1 MVNTI
6 DAKTGKLVRWESY
19 ERDRA
24 NLIVS
29 KWENYYIVL
38 NLGTQK
44 KRSKKDSPVR
54 QYKVSKDKAG
64 NVTCTCKDFTEN
76 NTICKHALA
85 VWMKAKVERQQQEA
99 EREARVKAAIARW

>member
-1 MVNTI
+1 MTNTI
-6 DAKTGKLVRWESY
+6 DSKTGKLVRWESY
-19 ERDRA
+19 ERDKA

-54 QYKVSKDKAG
+54 QYRVWKEDGEVKC
-64 NVTCTCKDFTEN
+64 NCKSAEKGE
-76 NTICKHALA
+76 ICKHQLA
-85 VWMKAKVERQQQEA
+85 VWMKTRTDRQQEEV